1 MLPPPINFQKWVAEN
16 SDKLQP
22 PVNNSILFKG
32 NDTLV
37 MVVGGPNKRTDYH
50 INETEEWFYQVK
62 GQLLIKVVDDGE
74 FKDIH
79 VQEGD
84 MFLLPPNTPHNPVRY
99 EDTIG
104 LVIERV
110 RLPQHIDTLRWY
122 CENEACRHIV
132 YEESFHCVDL
142 GTQLKPIIEK
152 FATTEE
158 LRVCKKCGR
167 LNSAK

>member
-22 PVNNSILFKG
+22 PVNNSILFRGK
-32 NDTLV
+32 DTLV

-99 EDTIG
+99 ENTIG

-110 RLPQHIDTLRWY
+110 RLSHHVDILRWY
-122 CENEACRHIV
+122 CENEACRQVV

-152 FATTEE
+152 FASTKE
-158 LRVCKKCGR
+158 LRVCKHCGQ